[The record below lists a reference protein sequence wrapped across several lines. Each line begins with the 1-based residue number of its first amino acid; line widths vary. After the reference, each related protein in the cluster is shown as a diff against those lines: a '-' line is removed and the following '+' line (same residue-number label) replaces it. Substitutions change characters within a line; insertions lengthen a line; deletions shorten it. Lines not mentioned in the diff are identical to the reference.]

1 MKIQETKVIYFTE
14 NNLIKEHKSLPID
27 FIQEWHFNINTIQEE
42 NMLSKAELVIYTNN
56 KGVSKI
62 LVSRYFSIEVTN

>member
-1 MKIQETKVIYFTE
+1 MKIQETKVIHFTE
-14 NNLIKEHKSLPID
+14 DNLIEEHKSLSID
-27 FIQEWHFNINTIQEE
+27 FVQEWHFNINTIQEE

-62 LVSRYFSIEVTN
+62 LVSRYFSI